1 VTTGL
6 KRGLYVITDNTLT
19 PDTQLIEAVSLALQG
34 GAVTVQYR
42 DKSTDHNRRQQ
53 QASALLDLC
62 KHYQATL
69 IINDDIG
76 LARDIGA
83 HGVHLGKE
91 DNPYELARNELGEDA
106 IIGISCY
113 NDLQRARQFAARGAD
128 YVAFGRFFD
137 STTKP
142 QATAAKPEL
151 LSQAKAS
158 LGIPIVAIGGITADN
173 GGPLIKAGADLLAVV
188 HGVFG
193 QPDIRSAAQGF
204 NELFDE

>member
-1 VTTGL
+1 MTAGL

-19 PDTQLIEAVSLALQG
+19 PDSQLIEAVSLALQG

-42 DKSTDHNRRQQ
+42 DKSTDHKRRHQ

-62 KHYQATL
+62 KQHQAAL

-91 DNPYELARNELGEDA
+91 DNAYELARNELGEDA

-113 NDLQRARQFAARGAD
+113 NDLRRARQFAALGAD

-142 QATAAKPEL
+142 LATVANPEL
-151 LSQAKAS
+151 LTQAKAS
-158 LGIPIVAIGGITADN
+158 LGIPIVAIGGITAGN
-173 GGPLIKAGADLLAVV
+173 GSPLIEAGADLLAVV

-193 QPDIRSAAQGF
+193 QSDIRAAAEHLS
-204 NELFDE
+204 ELYQ